1 MECVVE
7 SLAKKVLNGAT
18 PTESAFSQSS
28 NRRLRLRGIDIIF
41 SFFVRG
47 GLTLRSIIRLYIVC
61 SLRWSAQ
68 TGREG
73 DLVAVVM
80 ARSDAGKTP

>member
-1 MECVVE
+1 VSDAEIERVISSVSIVGCNNGKRRIVV
-7 SLAKKVLNGAT
+7 VRRVF
-18 PTESAFSQSS
+18 AFSSF
-28 NRRLRLRGIDIIF
+28 LRLF
-41 SFFVRG
+41 
-47 GLTLRSIIRLYIVC
+47 IVC

-68 TGREG
+68 TGRTG